1 MTHLDAIA
9 QAIGYAMMVAGGIWC
24 VSKLLSVSAW
34 ALFEN
39 IKSNGRLIDYMLWRG
54 KKRGQE

>member
-9 QAIGYAMMVAGGIWC
+9 QAIGYCMMVASGMWC
-24 VSKLLSVSAW
+24 TSKLLSAFAW

-39 IKSNGRLIDYMLWRG
+39 INRISRMVRLLWRG
-54 KKRGQE
+54 RKEGIK